1 MVELH
6 SFWNKERK
14 HMTPRGSFGPRF
26 LKNVLKGRVSV
37 SEKYRSLGFLD
48 GECTSRLEDGEVV

>member
-1 MVELH
+1 
-6 SFWNKERK
+6 
-14 HMTPRGSFGPRF
+14 MTPRGSFGPRF